1 MQRTGTIGAAM
12 LLLWLIVRFFGA
24 YLPGDAAV
32 FGMQIL
38 AALLPLLL
46 LIPLSREE
54 RGEETVS
61 LAPPTKRAWAH
72 FWLLPLFLLTVMLLS
87 ILSAAFA
94 GLFGIASPA
103 PTGSLPILFLNYALA
118 PAFAEE
124 FFFRFVLL
132 RLFLPHGKQTAVW
145 VSAILF
151 ALVHMNLAQT
161 PYALAGGLFLGALA
175 VSSGSFWIPFLFH
188 LTNNALSLLLSRTN
202 GIAPLAVIGALALF
216 AALFLRFR
224 SPLDKESPE
233 RTTAAAFLPDKTTGK
248 NLRAAALTPLLLP
261 ALLCLVMIFRPT

>member
-1 MQRTGTIGAAM
+1 MQRTGTIGAAL
-12 LLLWLIVRFFGA
+12 LLLWLVVRFFGA
-24 YLPGDAAV
+24 FLPGDAAV
-32 FGMQIL
+32 FGVQIL
-38 AALLPLLL
+38 AALIPFLLL
-46 LIPLSREE
+46 LPLSREE
-54 RGEETVS
+54 RGEGTVVLS
-61 LAPPTKRAWAH
+61 FPTKRAWAH

-94 GLFGIASPA
+94 GLFGVESPA

-132 RLFLPHGKQTAVW
+132 RLFLPYGKQTAVW

-151 ALVHMNLAQT
+151 ALVHMNLAQI

-175 VSSGSFWIPFLFH
+175 ASSGSFWIPFLFH
-188 LTNNALSLLLSRTN
+188 LTNNTLSLLLSRAD
-202 GIAPLAVIGALALF
+202 GIAPLAAIGALALT
-216 AALFLRFR
+216 AALFLHFR

-233 RTTAAAFLPDKTTGK
+233 RTTAAAFLPDKTTGT

-261 ALLCLVMIFRPT
+261 ALLCLVVTFLPI